1 MFYMYILAILAI
13 IASVF
18 FMSSISSWGVG
29 GILNYV
35 DLVSLVF
42 ILLIAIP
49 VLISAGLFKDFNRAF
64 AITLGHKKVENLI
77 VLKRAKEAVELARK
91 AMLYSS
97 VFVGIFSTVIVL
109 NQVTDFSVLGPNLSV
124 AWLSTLYG
132 IGLNI
137 LLIPIS
143 SRLEI
148 KIAEYMHK
156 E

>member
-1 MFYMYILAILAI
+1 MYILSILAI
-13 IASVF
+13 IVSVF
-18 FMSSISSWGVG
+18 FMCSISSWGVG

-64 AITLGHKKVENLI
+64 AITLGHKKADSLI

-91 AMLYSS
+91 AMLYSG

-109 NQVTDFSVLGPNLSV
+109 NEVTDFSALGPNLSV
-124 AWLSTLYG
+124 AWLSALYG
-132 IGLNI
+132 IGLDI

>member
-1 MFYMYILAILAI
+1 MYILAILAI

-42 ILLIAIP
+42 ILLITIP
-49 VLISAGLFKDFNRAF
+49 VLISAGLFRDFNRAF
-64 AITLGHKKVENLI
+64 AITLGNRKVESLI
-77 VLKRAKEAVELARK
+77 TLKRAKEAVELARK
-91 AMLYSS
+91 AMLYSGI
-97 VFVGIFSTVIVL
+97 FVGIFSTIIVL
-109 NQVTDFSVLGPNLSV
+109 NQVTDFSIWGPNISV
-124 AWLSTLYG
+124 AWLSALYG
-132 IGLNI
+132 IGLDI
-137 LLIPIS
+137 LLLPIQ

>member
-1 MFYMYILAILAI
+1 MYILAILAI

-42 ILLIAIP
+42 ILLITIP
-49 VLISAGLFKDFNRAF
+49 VLISARLFRDFNRAF
-64 AITLGHKKVENLI
+64 AITLGNRKVESLI
-77 VLKRAKEAVELARK
+77 TLKRAKEAVELARK
-91 AMLYSS
+91 AMLYSGI
-97 VFVGIFSTVIVL
+97 FVGIFSTVIVL
-109 NQVTDFSVLGPNLSV
+109 NQVTDFSILGPNISV
-124 AWLSTLYG
+124 AWLSALYG
-132 IGLNI
+132 IGLDI
-137 LLIPIS
+137 LLLPIQ

>member
-1 MFYMYILAILAI
+1 MYLLAILAI

-18 FMSSISSWGVG
+18 FMSSISPWGVE
-29 GILNYV
+29 GILYYV

-42 ILLIAIP
+42 ILLITIP
-49 VLISAGLFKDFNRAF
+49 LLISAGLFKDFNRAF
-64 AITLGHKKVENLI
+64 SITLGHKKVESLI
-77 VLKRAKEAVELARK
+77 ALKKAKEAVELARK
-91 AMLYSS
+91 AMLYSG

-109 NQVTDFSVLGPNLSV
+109 NQVTDLSVLGPNLSV
-124 AWLSTLYG
+124 AWLSALYG
-132 IGLNI
+132 IGLDI

>member
-1 MFYMYILAILAI
+1 MYILSILAI
-13 IASVF
+13 IVSVF
-18 FMSSISSWGVG
+18 FMCSISSWGVG

-35 DLVSLVF
+35 DLFSLVF
-42 ILLIAIP
+42 ILLISIP
-49 VLISAGLFKDFNRAF
+49 VLMSAGLFRDFNRAF
-64 AITLGHKKVENLI
+64 AITLGHKKAESLL

-91 AMLYSS
+91 AMLYSG
-97 VFVGIFSTVIVL
+97 VFVGIFSTVIIL
-109 NQVTDFSVLGPNLSV
+109 NQLTDFSVLGPNLSV
-124 AWLSTLYG
+124 AWLSALYG
-132 IGLNI
+132 IGLDI

>member
-1 MFYMYILAILAI
+1 MYILSILAI

-18 FMSSISSWGVG
+18 FMSSISPWGVE
-29 GILNYV
+29 GILYYA
-35 DLVSLVF
+35 DWVSLVF

-49 VLISAGLFKDFNRAF
+49 LLISAGLFRDFNRAF
-64 AITLGHKKVENLI
+64 AITLGHKKAESLL
-77 VLKRAKEAVELARK
+77 VLKRAKEAVELAKK
-91 AMLYSS
+91 AMLYSG

-109 NQVTDFSVLGPNLSV
+109 NEVTDFSDLGLNLSV
-124 AWLSTLYG
+124 AWLSALYG
-132 IGLNI
+132 IGLDI

>member
-1 MFYMYILAILAI
+1 MYMLAILAI

-35 DLVSLVF
+35 DWVSLVF
-42 ILLIAIP
+42 ILLISIP
-49 VLISAGLFKDFNRAF
+49 VLISAGLFRDFNRAF
-64 AITLGHKKVENLI
+64 AITLGNKKVESLI

-91 AMLYSS
+91 AMLYSG

-109 NQVTDFSVLGPNLSV
+109 NQVTDFSILGLNISV
-124 AWLSTLYG
+124 AWLSALYG
-132 IGLNI
+132 IGLDI
-137 LLIPIS
+137 LLLPIS